1 MDFEC
6 HGSEAPQWAEQA
18 QKEKEVK
25 EELRNDVVYPVD
37 VPYSV
42 NTERT
47 GILVKRDI
55 DGFIGKIFDES
66 VSSFQPNDFKKT
78 KLI

>member
-6 HGSEAPQWAEQA
+6 HGSEAPQWAEQV
-18 QKEKEVK
+18 QKEKHVK
-25 EELRNDVVYPVD
+25 EVLSHDVVLVVD
-37 VPYSV
+37 VPDSV
-42 NTERT
+42 NTDRT

-55 DGFIGKIFDES
+55 TGFIGKIFEES